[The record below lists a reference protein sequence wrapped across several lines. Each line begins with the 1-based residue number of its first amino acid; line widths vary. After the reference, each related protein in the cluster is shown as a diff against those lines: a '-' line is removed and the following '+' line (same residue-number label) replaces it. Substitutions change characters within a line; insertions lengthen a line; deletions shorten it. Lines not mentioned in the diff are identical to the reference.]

1 MRSGELLV
9 RYESDLVKL
18 PFRKRDYSC
27 LTRLT
32 YKYFVEPERTVEI
45 WRQLEAELG
54 PIQRLAM
61 VRVQQINTPALI
73 VRATFDGNPITV
85 MQRSGGDDGALA
97 RVHAIFGFTEEP
109 AP

>member
-1 MRSGELLV
+1 
-9 RYESDLVKL
+9 
-18 PFRKRDYSC
+18 
-27 LTRLT
+27 
-32 YKYFVEPERTVEI
+32 
-45 WRQLEAELG
+45 
-54 PIQRLAM
+54 
-61 VRVQQINTPALI
+61 VQQINTPALI

>member
-1 MRSGELLV
+1 M
-9 RYESDLVKL
+9 KL

-32 YKYFVEPERTVEI
+32 YKYFVEPDRAAEI
-45 WRQLEAELG
+45 WDRLASELG
-54 PIQRLAM
+54 PIQRIPA
-61 VRVQQINTPALI
+61 VRVQQISTAKLI

-85 MQRSGGDDGALA
+85 MQRNGGDDAGLA
-97 RVHAIFGFTEEP
+97 RLHAIFGFTEEP

>member
-1 MRSGELLV
+1 MRSAELPV
-9 RYESDLVKL
+9 RLAVHVVKL

-32 YKYFVEPERTVEI
+32 YKYFVEPERIAEI
-45 WRQLEAELG
+45 WRLLEAELG
-54 PIQRLAM
+54 PIQRIEPM
-61 VRVQQINTPALI
+61 RVQQISSPALI
-73 VRATFDGNPITV
+73 VRSTFDGNPITV
-85 MQRSGGDDGALA
+85 MQRSIEPGALD

>member
-1 MRSGELLV
+1 
-9 RYESDLVKL
+9 VKL

-32 YKYFVEPERTVEI
+32 YKYYVEPERAAEI
-45 WRQLEAELG
+45 WTRLEGELG
-54 PIQRLAM
+54 PIQRIPA
-61 VRVQQINTPALI
+61 VRVQQISSPALI

-85 MQRSGGDDGALA
+85 MQRGGDDPAALA
-97 RVHAIFGFTEEP
+97 RLHAIFGFTEEP